1 MLIRPA
7 TPEDGAVLSEIYR
20 PYVLDTEIT
29 FETVPPTAEQFAE
42 RIRKTMERYPYV
54 VCEEDGL
61 IVGYCYASR
70 HGERAAYEYSASMSV
85 YVRQG
90 WHRKGVARA
99 MYEVVLPEL
108 KKRGFKLATALI
120 SMPNEASAA
129 FHASF
134 GFTRVGVFHS
144 MGWKHGKWL
153 DQLLLEKQLDV
164 PGGADRVRFTKMQGC
179 GNDYIFI
186 DCMGGQPMDTTVIP
200 KLCDRHFGVGGDGV
214 VYVCPS
220 DIADAKML
228 MYNSDGSEG
237 LMCGNALRCVVKL
250 LIDYGYAG
258 MGSISIETK
267 SGVKTVET
275 AERSGACMLIRADVG
290 KVEVTKDMTD
300 AEGRPAVFVSV
311 GNPHVV
317 EFCNEP
323 DELPLGVLGPV
334 CEHDPR
340 FEDGVNVEFVRVVDR
355 TTLKMRVWER
365 GSGETLACGTGACA
379 AACAAV
385 ECGFCD
391 AGVPIT
397 VQARGG
403 ELTVLPDGDSVYLT
417 GDAVTVFEGE
427 ALI

>member
-7 TPEDGAVLSEIYR
+7 APEDGAALSEIYR

-29 FETVPPTAEQFAE
+29 YETVPPTAEQFAE

-90 WHRKGVARA
+90 WHRRGIARA
-99 MYEVVLPEL
+99 MYEVVLDEL
-108 KKRGFKLATALI
+108 KKRGIKLATAHI

-134 GFTRVGVFHS
+134 GFTRVGVFHN
-144 MGWKHGKWL
+144 MGFKHGKWL
-153 DQLLLEKQLDV
+153 DQLLLEKQLDA
-164 PGGADRVRFTKMQGC
+164 PDGADRVRFTKMHGC

-186 DCMGGQPMDTTVIP
+186 DCMGGLPIDTTVIP

-220 DIADAKML
+220 ECADARML
-228 MYNSDGSEG
+228 MFNADGSEG
-237 LMCGNALRCVVKL
+237 LMCGNALRCVAKL

-258 MGSISIETK
+258 EGCISIETA
-267 SGVKTVET
+267 SGIKTVET
-275 AERSGACMLIRADVG
+275 VERNGASMQVRANMG
-290 KVEVTKDMTD
+290 KVEVTKDVTD

-311 GNPHVV
+311 GNPHIV
-317 EFCNEP
+317 EFCGEP
-323 DELPLGVLGPV
+323 DELPLETMGPV
-334 CEHDPR
+334 CEHDAR
-340 FEDGVNVEFVRVVDR
+340 FKGGVNVEFVRVVDR

-365 GSGETLACGTGACA
+365 GSGETLACGTGATA
-379 AACAAV
+379 SACAAV
-385 ECGFCD
+385 ACGLCD
-391 AGVPIT
+391 AGVPIR
-397 VQARGG
+397 VLVRGG
-403 ELTVLPDGDSVYLT
+403 ELTVLPREDSAYLT
-417 GDAVTVFEGE
+417 GSAVTVFEGE